1 MGDRL
6 SSGIVSRAE
15 PDRVAVGC
23 YPGPVKLIATL
34 LETSDIRHGTDEMLI
49 DAGNLF
55 SRQPLTMDISPV
67 VLTSRRER
75 RGAVSIHGVF
85 L

>member
-1 MGDRL
+1 VQSLIG
-6 SSGIVSRAE
+6 S
-15 PDRVAVGC
+15 PVGC

-34 LETSDIRHGTDEMLI
+34 LETSDIRHGTDGTLI

-55 SRQPLTMDISPV
+55 SRQSLISPV

-75 RGAVSIHGVF
+75 KGAVSIHAVF